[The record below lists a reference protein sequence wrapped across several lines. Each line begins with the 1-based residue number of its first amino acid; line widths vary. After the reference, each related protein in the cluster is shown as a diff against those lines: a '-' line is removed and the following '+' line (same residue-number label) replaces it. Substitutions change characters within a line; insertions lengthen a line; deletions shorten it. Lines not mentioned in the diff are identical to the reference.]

1 MNFRNLLWTY
11 APRRDGSCDIK
22 LYISHLGKKK
32 YFSTGLKVKP
42 EQWDDSR
49 GVVRK
54 NHPLSTRYNAKIN
67 RLRLDIEKH
76 FLDGGKWSNLFKE
89 GKTTNLIDFMRSIIQ
104 EGKSGL
110 LPLSKGTL
118 KNYQSS
124 LTRLEQ
130 FKSSYG
136 IEAELETMD
145 LAFYNEFT
153 TFLSSHCD
161 CGLPGINKHVK
172 ILKRVMNMG
181 LERGLH
187 NNRTHQETGFR
198 RHRVGDSQKIFLTEA
213 EIHELENFDLSDRP
227 FLEKELDRWLVAYHF
242 IMRFSDLVQI
252 SKLNLH
258 RIDDRLYFK
267 YRSEKT
273 NKEATIPV
281 KQRALDLL
289 EKHNFDFS
297 WGSNPQANRNIK
309 TAVSLA
315 GLNEVVQEGNRSAP
329 KSAFVTM
336 HTARRSAATNLHL
349 SGQFSVKTIAD
360 LGGWDSIKTL
370 QIYLRSSNLDSAK
383 LAGRSEY
390 FL

>member
-1 MNFRNLLWTY
+1 MNFRNVLWTY

-32 YFSTGLKVKP
+32 YYSTGLKVKP
-42 EQWDDSR
+42 AQWDDKK
-49 GVVRK
+49 GLVRK
-54 NHPLSTRYNAKIN
+54 NHPLATRYNAKIN

-76 FLDGGKWSNLFKE
+76 FLDGGKWSNLFKDHN
-89 GKTTNLIDFMRSIIQ
+89 TTDLIDFLTNIIT
-104 EGKSGL
+104 EVKNGL
-110 LPLSKGTL
+110 LPLSRGTL
-118 KNYQSS
+118 KNYQST
-124 LTRLEQ
+124 LTRLTQ
-130 FKSSYG
+130 FKKAYG
-136 IEAELETMD
+136 IETNLEGLD

-153 TFLSSHCD
+153 SFLSTHCD

-172 ILKRVMNMG
+172 ILKRIMNIG

-187 NNRTHQETGFR
+187 TNRTHQEAGFK
-198 RHRVGDSQKIFLTEA
+198 RHRVGKSQKIFLTET
-213 EIHELENFDLSDRP
+213 EIHQLEEFDLSDRP

-242 IMRFSDLVQI
+242 VMRFSDLIKI
-252 SKLNLH
+252 SSRNLH

-383 LAGRSEY
+383 LAGRSDY